1 MIRGRLWG
9 RRREGGRSPTADQ
22 YIEIDPSELTGIFAA
37 PQWLRDLGLLS
48 WLVLGVALTVAAA
61 MGFFALTE
69 VIAIPVITAAIVAAV
84 ASPIVRWLER
94 LRVPRAAG
102 AALVLLIIV
111 VVAAGTIVLVLGGIT
126 SQADGISSH
135 LNRAA
140 DKIANGLQDLGVD
153 PGKAEG
159 AKNDASGSIR
169 DGFHALLNGLRVG
182 IQALSS
188 LAVFLAFLV
197 LSLFFLLK
205 DGPAIRRW
213 GERHLGVPLPVA
225 EVVSTRAIGSLRGYF
240 LGVTIVGAFNALV
253 IGLGALLIGVPLAGT
268 IAVVT
273 FFASYVPYLGAWSA
287 GAFAVLIAL
296 SGGGTDAAAE
306 MALVALLANGPLQ
319 QLLQPFAMG
328 TALGIHPLAALVVTI
343 AGGAIFGTIGL
354 VLAAPVTAAAVRIS
368 ADLARARAEEEAADR
383 AASPRPEPSPPTPEP
398 A

>member
-1 MIRGRLWG
+1 MIRGRLP
-9 RRREGGRSPTADQ
+9 RRRGEGERPPSADQ
-22 YIEIDPSELTGIFAA
+22 YVEIDPSELTGIFAA
-37 PQWLRDLGLLS
+37 PQWLRDLGFLS
-48 WLVLGVALTVAAA
+48 WLVLGVALMVAAA

-102 AALVLLIIV
+102 AALVLLMIV
-111 VVAAGTIVLVLGGIT
+111 ALAAGTIVLVLGGIT

-135 LNRAA
+135 LNHAA

-153 PGKAEG
+153 PGKAES
-159 AKNDASGSIR
+159 AKSDASSSIS

-182 IQALSS
+182 IHALSS

-205 DGPAIRRW
+205 DGPVIRRW
-213 GERHLGVPLPVA
+213 GERHLGLPRPVA
-225 EVVSTRAIGSLRGYF
+225 EVVSTRTIGSLRGYF

-296 SGGGTDAAAE
+296 SGGGTDAAGE
-306 MALVALLANGPLQ
+306 MAVVAFLANGPLQ
-319 QLLQPFAMG
+319 QLMQPFAMSA
-328 TALGIHPLAALVVTI
+328 ALGIHPLAVLVVTI

-354 VLAAPVTAAAVRIS
+354 VLAAPITSAVVRIS
-368 ADLARARAEEEAADR
+368 ADLARARAEQDAAEAPA
-383 AASPRPEPSPPTPEP
+383 PPPPEPSPPTPEP

>member
-1 MIRGRLWG
+1 MIRGRL
-9 RRREGGRSPTADQ
+9 RRRRRGGGRSPTADE

-37 PQWLRDLGLLS
+37 PQWLRDLGFLS
-48 WLVLGVALTVAAA
+48 WLVLGVALLVAAA
-61 MGFFALTE
+61 MVFFAVTE

-102 AALVLLIIV
+102 AALVLLMIV
-111 VVAAGTIVLVLGGIT
+111 VVGAGTIVLVLGGIA

-135 LNRAA
+135 LNHAA

-159 AKNDASGSIR
+159 AKNDASGSVS

-225 EVVSTRAIGSLRGYF
+225 EVISTRTIGSLRGYF

-287 GAFAVLIAL
+287 GVFAVLIAL

-306 MALVALLANGPLQ
+306 MAVVAFLANGPLQ
-319 QLLQPFAMG
+319 QLVQPFAMG
-328 TALGIHPLAALVVTI
+328 TALGIHPLAVLVVTI

-354 VLAAPVTAAAVRIS
+354 VLAAPATSSVVRIS
-368 ADLARARAEEEAADR
+368 ADLARARAEEAVAERTA
-383 AASPRPEPSPPTPEP
+383 PPPPEPLPPTPEP